1 MPDDPRSL
9 RRLGGGRWQT
19 RDERFTI
26 ESSSGR
32 WLVVDGET
40 TDELGLSR
48 VHGPYESLADARDA
62 IEGDPCGACGD
73 VAAGRPAAGG
83 TRSPAAPGRRE
94 QVPAPPRT
102 ATTKVRPPEPGKPE
116 EPEEPDWIADL
127 PPRKRG
133 RARSFS
139 TLSRTVAWPT
149 RPKSSAPISWM
160 VGRPSQGIAPPAG
173 GGIGRGGARSGTRT
187 PSTPSAR
194 PISPT
199 RSWKLP
205 PVLSRPGTCRAGG
218 SSSSR
223 PAAGPDGPSSRTID
237 EPG

>member
-26 ESSSGR
+26 ESSWALARGR
-32 WLVVDGET
+32 RGDDRRAGSVARARTV
-40 TDELGLSR
+40 R
-48 VHGPYESLADARDA
+48 VACRRARCHR
-62 IEGDPCGACGD
+62 GDPCGACGD

-127 PPRKRG
+127 PPRNAAGRGASRRSRGPRPGRRG
-133 RARSFS
+133 RSRPRRSRGWS
-139 TLSRTVAWPT
+139 AGHRRALLRQRVAGSVAAALEAGRGRLDAVGAADLADKILEAAAGVEPSGDLPGWRLIELET
-149 RPKSSAPISWM
+149 GGRA
-160 VGRPSQGIAPPAG
+160 GRPI
-173 GGIGRGGARSGTRT
+173 
-187 PSTPSAR
+187 
-194 PISPT
+194 
-199 RSWKLP
+199 
-205 PVLSRPGTCRAGG
+205 
-218 SSSSR
+218 
-223 PAAGPDGPSSRTID
+223 
-237 EPG
+237 EPHDR

>member
-19 RDERFTI
+19 RATSASP
-26 ESSSGR
+26 SSPPGR

-62 IEGDPCGACGD
+62 IEAIRAEPAAMSPLADQLRAARDRPPRPD
-73 VAAGRPAAGG
+73 VASKSR
-83 TRSPAAPGRRE
+83 RS
-94 QVPAPPRT
+94 PRT

-127 PPRKRG
+127 PPRNAAGRGARRSRGPWPGRRG
-133 RARSFS
+133 RSRPRRS
-139 TLSRTVAWPT
+139 RGW
-149 RPKSSAPISWM
+149 SA
-160 VGRPSQGIAPPAG
+160 GHRRGIAPPAG

-187 PSTPSAR
+187 PR
-194 PISPT
+194 RRRRG
-199 RSWKLP
+199 RS
-205 PVLSRPGTCRAGG
+205 RRQDPGSCR
-218 SSSSR
+218 R
-223 PAAGPDGPSSRTID
+223 C
-237 EPG
+237 

>member
-19 RDERFTI
+19 RRALHHRVLLWALAR
-26 ESSSGR
+26 GR
-32 WLVVDGET
+32 RGDDRRAGSVARARTV
-40 TDELGLSR
+40 R
-48 VHGPYESLADARDA
+48 VACRRARCHR
-62 IEGDPCGACGD
+62 GDPCGACGD

-160 VGRPSQGIAPPAG
+160 VGRPSQGHCSASG
-173 GGIGRGGARSGTRT
+173 WRDRSRRRSKRDEDA
-187 PSTPSAR
+187 STPSAR
-194 PISPT
+194 LISPT

-223 PAAGPDGPSSRTID
+223 PAGAGRPI
-237 EPG
+237 EPHDR